1 MPAVDTISIVLSI
14 LYPALACLGVP
25 HPPVV
30 KFCFANDRSEIP
42 AMRTT
47 WEELGIDL
55 ADKEWLTVGQMDD
68 REITTSLGKRLLM
81 VSFHSIS
88 HVLTSPGADPNFYL
102 RLFRPLFSS
111 ALHRIHSTQHPRMSL
126 MTQLL
131 HRPSPRPFT
140 LSHYRTCFPHR
151 RLGPM

>member
-1 MPAVDTISIVLSI
+1 MPAVDTISIILSI
-14 LYPALACLGVP
+14 LFYHALAFLDVP

-30 KFCFANDRSEIP
+30 KFCSANDRSEIP

-102 RLFRPLFSS
+102 RLFRLLFSF
-111 ALHRIHSTQHPRMSL
+111 ALHPIHSTQHPRMSL

-131 HRPSPRPFT
+131 HRPPPRPFT
-140 LSHYRTCFPHR
+140 PYH
-151 RLGPM
+151 